1 MTILRCTQCSATLKP
16 YPPQYKCEKCGG
28 LLEYA
33 LDFKQSRGIKLAGA
47 ISFWKYR
54 QLLPEVKNTVTLGE
68 GGTPLHKAM
77 RLARKLGLS
86 AVYLKDETRNP
97 TNSFRDRCA
106 ALMVSNALDL
116 ECNSLICASNGN
128 LGASSAAYCAK
139 SGLTCHIIVPKLV
152 DMGKLAQMLIYDA
165 ILDEHGEIVDDSI
178 QRAAS
183 LASETGWYQATAEL
197 NPLVIEAQKTIAY
210 EVAEQFGVPDWF
222 VVSMGSGGI
231 IYSIWKG
238 FKELQMLGKVETL
251 PKMVGVQ
258 ARGCAPIVN
267 AHQKN
272 QSKPAVV
279 TKPSTHALGILVHNP
294 LNGIWAL
301 KALTESKGIA
311 ISVRDSEI
319 FTAEQKIARLE
330 GIFAEPASSATI
342 AALEK
347 LVSNG
352 IINKK
357 DSVVCLITASGLK
370 ATDVLQ
376 ALTKKRKTAGVG
388 LELSTKEKIL
398 RMLSRRDAYGYNL
411 WKKLGKTMT
420 RTAIYQHLNS
430 LSERGLVVAYAKDE
444 KKYFKITNRGKRVL
458 RALDE
463 IKILLRHRG
472 KA

>member
-16 YPPQYKCEKCGG
+16 YPPQYECEKCGG

-33 LDFKQSRGIKLAGA
+33 LDFKQLRGIKLSGA

-54 QLLPEVKNTVTLGE
+54 QLLPEVKNIVTLGE

-116 ECNSLICASNGN
+116 EYNSLICASNGN

-152 DMGKLAQMLIYDA
+152 DVGKLAQMLIYDA

-178 QRAAS
+178 ERAES
-183 LASETGWYQATAEL
+183 LANETGWYQATAEL

-238 FKELQMLGKVETL
+238 FKELQILGKVETV

-267 AHQKN
+267 AYQKN

-319 FTAEQKIARLE
+319 FNAEQKIARLE

-347 LVSNG
+347 MVAQG
-352 IINKK
+352 TINKK

-376 ALTKKRKTAGVG
+376 ALTKRRKTAVVG

-398 RMLSRRDAYGYNL
+398 RILSQRDTYGYDL
-411 WKKLGKTMT
+411 WKKLGKTMS
-420 RTAIYQHLNS
+420 RAAIYQHLNG
-430 LSERGLVVAYAKDE
+430 LSSRGLITAYKKMGRKYFRTTERGKKVLHAIDE
-444 KKYFKITNRGKRVL
+444 LKT
-458 RALDE
+458 
-463 IKILLRHRG
+463 LL
-472 KA
+472 